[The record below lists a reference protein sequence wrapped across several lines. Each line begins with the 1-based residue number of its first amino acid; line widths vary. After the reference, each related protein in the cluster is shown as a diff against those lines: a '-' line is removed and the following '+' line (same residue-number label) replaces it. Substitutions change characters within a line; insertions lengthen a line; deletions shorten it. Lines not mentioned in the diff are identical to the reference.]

1 MSGSGSARRHGSRI
15 APRASGPV
23 SVAAV
28 PPPVLVATGQH
39 GVMASAG
46 GFDIYS
52 ILRKDVTVTQR
63 ALGSLWVDGR
73 AELYSIDL
81 LTGRAYLLGEI
92 GATVVDIAVP
102 LNQF

>member
-1 MSGSGSARRHGSRI
+1 M
-15 APRASGPV
+15 
-23 SVAAV
+23 
-28 PPPVLVATGQH
+28 ATGQH

-81 LTGRAYLLGEI
+81 LTGRAYLHW
-92 GATVVDIAVP
+92 
-102 LNQF
+102 